1 MLDKILLLGDPK
13 LRIVSEPVC
22 DFNDSGFLSD
32 IKILQETLECFRLKF
47 GFGRGIAAPQIGQNR
62 RLIALNLN
70 GDPFVMVNPEITWK
84 STETFIKWDD
94 CMCFPAILVKVQ
106 RHSSISVKYF
116 DVKGKLQLWENID
129 KEISELL
136 QHEIDHLDGILAT
149 DLALDK
155 YSIIHKDTWL
165 K

>member
-1 MLDKILLLGDPK
+1 MLDKILLLGNSK
-13 LRIVSEPVC
+13 LRIISEPVS
-22 DFNDSGFLSD
+22 DFQDPEFLAD
-32 IKILQETLECFRLKF
+32 IKILQKTLECFRSKY

-62 RLIALNLN
+62 RVIALNLN
-70 GDPFVMVNPEITWK
+70 NLPFVMVNPEIIWK
-84 STETFIKWDD
+84 SPETFTKWDD

-116 DVKGKLQLWENID
+116 DVKGNLKVWENID
-129 KEISELL
+129 QETSELL

-155 YSIIHKDTWL
+155 YSIIHKDMCR
-165 K
+165 